1 MIEAHV
7 FIDRD
12 LVIKGHK
19 RVYGLQALRDGAA
32 FYSIRAFYVILAVAL
47 VDVYYGAGHL
57 ISAHLT
63 IIAAL
68 AAGTS
73 VYHYFDWT
81 KQLAAGAKD
90 YELHVLLDDEGVTIR
105 NQDDLRIKWDSY
117 AYFKEYEDYLEITDK
132 QGEISFL
139 PKRDELAGAIVFTKS
154 KISSYET
161 N

>member
-7 FIDRD
+7 LIDRD

-19 RVYGLQALRDGAA
+19 RVYGLQALREGAA
-32 FYSIRAFYVILAVAL
+32 FYSIRAFYAILAVAL
-47 VDVYYGAGHL
+47 VDSFYGAGHL
-57 ISAHLT
+57 ITAHLC

-68 AAGTS
+68 ALGAS

-81 KQLAAGAKD
+81 KRLAADAKD
-90 YELHVLLDDEGVTIR
+90 YELHVLLDDEGVTIK
-105 NQDDLRIKWDSY
+105 NQNDFRIDWDSY
-117 AYFKEYEDYLEITDK
+117 AYFKEYEDYLEITNK

-139 PKRDELAGAIVFTKS
+139 PKRNEIAGVIVFTKS
-154 KISSYET
+154 KISNYET